1 MKNSSR
7 SSFLLST
14 LALVLILATVSSETW
29 AQNLD
34 LTIPSLEMQSTWELD
49 WKAKPE
55 IMTELMCCLAKKH
68 IDNVR
73 KDRLL
78 RSTEL
83 LLKEKQN
90 LLPYLQFDQQH
101 TNNGGFYWL
110 AINVLDVYTTN
121 RALNKNPYV
130 VEMNPL
136 LPSRPSLEE
145 LILHKIL
152 VLGYIEWVNA
162 DINYD
167 LPNMILTAAVINN
180 YRLGNSPVER

>member
-1 MKNSSR
+1 
-7 SSFLLST
+7 
-14 LALVLILATVSSETW
+14 
-29 AQNLD
+29 
-34 LTIPSLEMQSTWELD
+34 
-49 WKAKPE
+49 
-55 IMTELMCCLAKKH
+55 
-68 IDNVR
+68 
-73 KDRLL
+73 
-78 RSTEL
+78 
-83 LLKEKQN
+83 
-90 LLPYLQFDQQH
+90 
-101 TNNGGFYWL
+101 
-110 AINVLDVYTTN
+110 VYTTN